1 MGDVSLLSRGKGKR
15 TTLLERER
23 GGKGRGGRRAAVV
36 RRATACPEEHP
47 LRGRVCD
54 DGMHVRAWFC
64 KLEDY
69 FNVMSKMKDL
79 VDERTRRGRLKIDQ
93 KYRNHS
99 ALNARS
105 HLNVAFF
112 CETTTFMSS
121 VDLSSSN
128 RKYKYKTTLSLS
140 RSLLRLT
147 TTAALLGVRAFVL
160 LQVSNDIARNFS
172 VWRRLIR

>member
-1 MGDVSLLSRGKGKR
+1 
-15 TTLLERER
+15 
-23 GGKGRGGRRAAVV
+23 
-36 RRATACPEEHP
+36 
-47 LRGRVCD
+47 
-54 DGMHVRAWFC
+54 MHVRAWFC

-99 ALNARS
+99 ALNARR

-112 CETTTFMSS
+112 CETTTFISS

-128 RKYKYKTTLSLS
+128 RKYKYKTTLSAPIDYYRRSSRRYALS
-140 RSLLRLT
+140 SYSKSRTISR
-147 TTAALLGVRAFVL
+147 GISPFGGG
-160 LQVSNDIARNFS
+160 
-172 VWRRLIR
+172 

>member
-1 MGDVSLLSRGKGKR
+1 MGDVSLLSRGKGNR
-15 TTLLERER
+15 ATLLKRER

-36 RRATACPEEHP
+36 RRTTACPDEHP

-54 DGMHVRAWFC
+54 DGMHARAWFC

-93 KYRNHS
+93 KYRNNHS
-99 ALNARS
+99 GLHARR

-112 CETTTFMSS
+112 CETTTFISS

-128 RKYKYKTTLSLS
+128 RKYKYKTTLSL
-140 RSLLRLT
+140 SLLRLT

>member
-1 MGDVSLLSRGKGKR
+1 MGDVSLLFLSRGKGNR
-15 TTLLERER
+15 ATLLERER

-54 DGMHVRAWFC
+54 DGMHARAWFC

-128 RKYKYKTTLSLS
+128 RKYKYKTTLSAPIDYYRRSSRRYALS
-140 RSLLRLT
+140 SYSKSRTISR
-147 TTAALLGVRAFVL
+147 GISPFGGG
-160 LQVSNDIARNFS
+160 
-172 VWRRLIR
+172 